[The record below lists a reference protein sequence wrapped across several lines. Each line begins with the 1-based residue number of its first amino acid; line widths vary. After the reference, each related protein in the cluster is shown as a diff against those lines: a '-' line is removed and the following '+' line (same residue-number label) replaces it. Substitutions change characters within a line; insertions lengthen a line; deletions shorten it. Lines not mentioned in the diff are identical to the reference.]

1 MTRNQL
7 EAAAR
12 WMLAA
17 LPNHLI
23 EPALIRAV
31 GVPLV
36 CWTNLTTKQ
45 LRRIIGATVAVR
57 LINDVDS

>member
-1 MTRNQL
+1 
-7 EAAAR
+7 
-12 WMLAA
+12 MLAA